1 MPRLA
6 KSKRID
12 FLVFN
17 ISAVDMD
24 IVCIG
29 LHFRLYSG
37 LIHQP
42 CFLVG
47 WLLFYELWF
56 LGVVLVTVS
65 RICLQL
71 RETHN
76 LDLSATED
84 LEPMCSTC
92 QIRLCLSLQYFSI
105 LQRIGFSWGFVP
117 ALFGRKMSLFV

>member
-12 FLVFN
+12 FSVFN
-17 ISAVDMD
+17 IYVVDMD

-37 LIHQP
+37 LIRQP

-76 LDLSATED
+76 LDL
-84 LEPMCSTC
+84 
-92 QIRLCLSLQYFSI
+92 
-105 LQRIGFSWGFVP
+105 
-117 ALFGRKMSLFV
+117 